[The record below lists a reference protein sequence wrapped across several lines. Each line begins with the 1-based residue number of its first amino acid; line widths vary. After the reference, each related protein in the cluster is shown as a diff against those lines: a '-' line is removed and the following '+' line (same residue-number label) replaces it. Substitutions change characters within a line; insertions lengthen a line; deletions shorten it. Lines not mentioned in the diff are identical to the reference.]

1 MKTEKEKVINIL
13 IVDDHQMFIDGI
25 RLLLNK
31 VKGIRILAEAH
42 NGREA
47 QSIISGGG
55 IDLVIADINMPEM
68 NGIELTVWIKQHHPE
83 IKVLVLSMYND
94 RATVQEIINAE
105 AEGYILKNTGKQEL
119 LNAIQKLHD
128 NGTYY
133 SDEIRKIISTAA
145 LSGNRFEP
153 LAELTDRELEVLRLI
168 CDDKTSAEIAEALF
182 ISIHTVD
189 THRKHICQK
198 TGTRTILGLVRYAV
212 ENKLL

>member
-31 VKGIRILAEAH
+31 VKGIQILAEAH

-47 QSIISGGG
+47 QEIIKGGG

-68 NGIELTVWIKQHHPE
+68 NGIELTLWIKQHHPE

-133 SDEIRKIISTAA
+133 SDEIRKIISTAVR
-145 LSGNRFEP
+145 SGNRFEP
-153 LAELTDRELEVLRLI
+153 AVELTERELEVLRLI

-198 TGTRTILGLVRYAV
+198 TGSRTILGLVRYAI
-212 ENKLL
+212 ENKLI